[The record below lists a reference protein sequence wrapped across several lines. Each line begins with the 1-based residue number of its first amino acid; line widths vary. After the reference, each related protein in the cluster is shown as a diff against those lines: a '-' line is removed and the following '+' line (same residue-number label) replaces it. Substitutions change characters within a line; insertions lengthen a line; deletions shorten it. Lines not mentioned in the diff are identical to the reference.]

1 MKTCEKF
8 NGYEALAE
16 AIVVQAG
23 IDYLDL
29 KMRLETADT
38 DEEKK
43 NLESKIAEIKTF
55 FHSKWYRDLSETNP
69 KWMLKKLDE
78 GYEELKRTNQLN
90 KIKQLQRV

>member
-8 NGYEALAE
+8 NGYKALAE

-29 KMRLETADT
+29 KMRLENADT
-38 DEEKK
+38 DEEIDK
-43 NLESKIAEIKTF
+43 LMAGIAEIRAF
-55 FHSKWYRDLSETNP
+55 FRSKWYRELSNTNP

-90 KIKQLQRV
+90 RIKQLQRV

>member
-23 IDYLDL
+23 IDYLDTKRL
-29 KMRLETADT
+29 LETDISDGLRTA
-38 DEEKK
+38 
-43 NLESKIAEIKTF
+43 LENEIESIKSF
-55 FHSKWYRDLSETNP
+55 FHSEWYAELSGTNP
-69 KWMLKKLDE
+69 EYMLKKLDE
-78 GYEELKRTNQLN
+78 GYEALKRTNNLN